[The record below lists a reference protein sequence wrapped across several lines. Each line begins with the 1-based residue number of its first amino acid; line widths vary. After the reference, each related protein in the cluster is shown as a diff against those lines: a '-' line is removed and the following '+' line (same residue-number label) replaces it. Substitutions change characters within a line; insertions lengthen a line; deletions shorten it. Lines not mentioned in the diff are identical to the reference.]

1 MSVQFRSYLHSYLS
15 YNESGEIMNLS
26 YQIDKDEHY
35 DNVLHVLKEQFL
47 LSDRL
52 ITKLKKANKIY
63 LNSLPTYTK
72 KSVTVGDTVSVLIDF
87 EEDNSNIVA
96 SNIPLNIIYEDD
108 YLLVINKP
116 ANIAIHPSILHF
128 DNSLSNGVKFYF
140 DKLGLKKKIRI
151 VNRLDRNT
159 SGIVIFAKNEYIQE
173 CLIKQMKTNEFKK
186 EYLAIAKGILESKSG
201 TLNFPI
207 ARKEGSII
215 ERTVSSDGDSAITH
229 YDVVKEFNNLSL
241 VHIVLETGRTHQIRV
256 HFSHIGHP
264 ILGDTLYG
272 SPSELINRQALHS
285 YKLTFIH
292 PVTKKE
298 LILESSLPNDIK
310 NIINN

>member
-1 MSVQFRSYLHSYLS
+1 MSVQFRNYLHSYLS

-108 YLLVINKP
+108 YLLVINKS
-116 ANIAIHPSILHF
+116 ANIAVHPSILHF

-159 SGIVIFAKNEYIQE
+159 SGIIVFAKNEYIQE
-173 CLIKQMKTNEFKK
+173 CLIKQMKTKELKK
-186 EYLAIAKGILESKSG
+186 EYLAIVEGILESKSD
-201 TLNFPI
+201 TLTFPI

-229 YDVVKEFNNLSL
+229 YDIVKEFNNLSL
-241 VHIVLETGRTHQIRV
+241 VHITLGTGRTHQIRV
-256 HFSHIGHP
+256 HFSYIGHP

-272 SPSELINRQALHS
+272 RPSELINRQALHS
-285 YKLTFIH
+285 YKLTFTH
-292 PVTKKE
+292 PVTKKV
-298 LILESSLPNDIK
+298 LSLEAPLPNDIK
-310 NIINN
+310 NILNN

>member
-1 MSVQFRSYLHSYLS
+1 MSVQFRNYLHSYLS

-96 SNIPLNIIYEDD
+96 SNIPLNIIFEDD
-108 YLLVINKP
+108 YLLVLNKP

-159 SGIVIFAKNEYIQE
+159 SGIVILAKNEYIQE

>member
-1 MSVQFRSYLHSYLS
+1 
-15 YNESGEIMNLS
+15 MNLS

-108 YLLVINKP
+108 YLLVLNKP

-159 SGIVIFAKNEYIQE
+159 SGIVVFAKNEYIQE
-173 CLIKQMKTNEFKK
+173 CLIKQMKTKELKK

-272 SPSELINRQALHS
+272 SPSKLINRQALHS

-292 PVTKKE
+292 PVTKKVVS
-298 LILESSLPNDIK
+298 LEAPLPNDIK

>member
-1 MSVQFRSYLHSYLS
+1 MSVQFRNYLHSYLS

-108 YLLVINKP
+108 YLLVLNKP

-159 SGIVIFAKNEYIQE
+159 SGIVILAKNEYIQE

-256 HFSHIGHP
+256 HFSNIGHP

-292 PVTKKE
+292 PVTKKVVS
-298 LILESSLPNDIK
+298 LEAPLPNDIK

>member
-26 YQIDKDEHY
+26 YQIDKTDHY

-63 LNSLPTYTK
+63 LNDLQTYTK
-72 KSVTVGDTVSVLIDF
+72 KSLTVGDTVSVLIDF

-159 SGIVIFAKNEYIQE
+159 SGIVVFAKNEYIQE
-173 CLIKQMKTNEFKK
+173 CLIKQMKTKELKK

-272 SPSELINRQALHS
+272 SPSKLINRQALHS

-292 PVTKKE
+292 PVTKKVVS
-298 LILESSLPNDIK
+298 LEAPLPNDIK

>member
-1 MSVQFRSYLHSYLS
+1 MSVQLRSYLHSYLS

-63 LNSLPTYTK
+63 LNDLQTYTK
-72 KSVTVGDTVSVLIDF
+72 KSVPVGDTVSVLIDF

-159 SGIVIFAKNEYIQE
+159 SGIVVFAKNEYIQE
-173 CLIKQMKTNEFKK
+173 CLIKQMKTKELKK
-186 EYLAIAKGILESKSG
+186 EYLAIAKGVLESKSG

-256 HFSHIGHP
+256 HFSYIGHP

-272 SPSELINRQALHS
+272 SPPKLINRQALHS

-292 PVTKKE
+292 PVTKKVVS
-298 LILESSLPNDIK
+298 LEAPLPNDIK

>member
-1 MSVQFRSYLHSYLS
+1 MSVQFRNYLHSYLS

-108 YLLVINKP
+108 YLLVLNKP

-159 SGIVIFAKNEYIQE
+159 SGIVILAKNEYIQE

-215 ERTVSSDGDSAITH
+215 ERSVSSDGDSAITH

>member
-1 MSVQFRSYLHSYLS
+1 MSVQFRNYLHSYLS

-108 YLLVINKP
+108 YLLVLNKP

-159 SGIVIFAKNEYIQE
+159 SGIVILAKNEYIQE

-229 YDVVKEFNNLSL
+229 YDVVKEFNNPSL

>member
-1 MSVQFRSYLHSYLS
+1 
-15 YNESGEIMNLS
+15 MNLS

-63 LNSLPTYTK
+63 LNDLQTYTK

-108 YLLVINKP
+108 YLLVLNKP

-159 SGIVIFAKNEYIQE
+159 SGIVILAKNEYIQE

-298 LILESSLPNDIK
+298 LSLEAPLPNDIK

>member
-1 MSVQFRSYLHSYLS
+1 MSVQFRNYLHSYLS

-108 YLLVINKP
+108 YLLVLNKP

-159 SGIVIFAKNEYIQE
+159 SGIVILAKNEYIQE

-186 EYLAIAKGILESKSG
+186 EYLAIAKGFLESKSG

-292 PVTKKE
+292 PVTKKV
-298 LILESSLPNDIK
+298 LSLEAPLPNDIE

>member
-1 MSVQFRSYLHSYLS
+1 MSVQFRNYLHSYLS

-108 YLLVINKP
+108 YLLVLNKP

-159 SGIVIFAKNEYIQE
+159 SGIVILAKNEYIQE

-207 ARKEGSII
+207 ARKEGNII

>member
-1 MSVQFRSYLHSYLS
+1 
-15 YNESGEIMNLS
+15 MNLS
-26 YQIDKDEHY
+26 YQIDKDDYY

-63 LNSLPTYTK
+63 LNDLPTYTK

-108 YLLVINKP
+108 YLLVINKS
-116 ANIAIHPSILHF
+116 ANIAVHPSILHF

-159 SGIVIFAKNEYIQE
+159 SGIVVFAKNEYIQE
-173 CLIKQMKTNEFKK
+173 CLIKQMKNKELKK
-186 EYLAIAKGILESKSG
+186 EYLAIAKGILESKSD

-215 ERTVSSDGDSAITH
+215 ERTVNSDGDSAITH

-256 HFSHIGHP
+256 HFSYIGHP

-292 PVTKKE
+292 PVTKKV
-298 LILESSLPNDIK
+298 LILEAPLPNDIE

>member
-1 MSVQFRSYLHSYLS
+1 
-15 YNESGEIMNLS
+15 MNLS

-63 LNSLPTYTK
+63 LNDLQTYTK
-72 KSVTVGDTVSVLIDF
+72 KSLTVGDTVSVLIDF

-159 SGIVIFAKNEYIQE
+159 SGIVILAKNEYIQE
-173 CLIKQMKTNEFKK
+173 CLIKQMKTKELKK

-256 HFSHIGHP
+256 HFSYIGHP

-272 SPSELINRQALHS
+272 SPSKLINRQALHS

>member
-1 MSVQFRSYLHSYLS
+1 MSVQLRSYLHSYLS

-108 YLLVINKP
+108 YLLVLNKP

-159 SGIVIFAKNEYIQE
+159 SGIVILAKNEYIQE

-292 PVTKKE
+292 PVTKKVVS
-298 LILESSLPNDIK
+298 LEAPLPNDIK

>member
-1 MSVQFRSYLHSYLS
+1 
-15 YNESGEIMNLS
+15 MNLS

-35 DNVLHVLKEQFL
+35 DNVLHVLKEQFF

-272 SPSELINRQALHS
+272 SPSKLINRQALHS

-292 PVTKKE
+292 PVTKKVVS
-298 LILESSLPNDIK
+298 LEAPLPNDIK